1 MTRFVAAL
9 TALALAPSVARA
21 QSPAAAAPLTV
32 HRIYATREFASAP
45 MPSAQ
50 WMRDGRSYLAFRPGA
65 TGGGAD
71 LVRVDVAT
79 GATSVVVPAALFVD
93 EHGNRIE
100 VEDLAFSGDE
110 SKLLV
115 FHNSVRVWRQ
125 NTRGVYHVIDLRTR
139 RVTPLSTR
147 PGLQMF
153 AKFSPDGRRVAFVRD
168 NDLWMT
174 DLATGNEARLTS
186 DGSETIINGT
196 TDWAYEEELD
206 LRDAFRWSPD
216 GRAIAFWR
224 FDQSDVPTYPLL
236 DPLPLYPTIA
246 RLHYPKAGEPNSRVR
261 LGVVHLDAENAVSW
275 LDVGGDPRQQY
286 LPRMEWMGSDS
297 LVVQVMPR
305 SQRSVEVSMFSA
317 ASGKGRLMFV
327 DADSAYVDVQED
339 PLRWIRGGSE
349 FLWLSDRSGWRQLW
363 AARRD
368 GRGVR
373 QLTTDGMDVLAIL
386 AVDEVHGAA
395 YVIAAAPTP
404 VERNVYRVPLA
415 GGAMTR
421 VTTAHGT
428 HTLSIAPGAR
438 WAIDFASDLATPVTA
453 TAYELPAFAPRR
465 VIQDNSELRRRVAA
479 LSVRAPELIE
489 VPMPDGTL
497 LDGYRIAPAGFD
509 STRKYPVLM
518 YVYGG
523 PAAPT
528 VSDAW
533 QGSTYLW
540 FQMLAQHG
548 YVVVSVDNRGAAWR
562 GSAFRKVTQLR
573 LGIHESDDQIAAARW
588 IGRQTWG
595 DSARIGIFGWSYGG
609 YMTALTATRGG
620 ALFRAALAVAPVT
633 DWRLYDSIYTE
644 RYMSTP
650 ELNPEGYRVSSPQ
663 SYVDGLAARLMIVHG
678 TGDDNVH
685 PQNTLQLA
693 NRLEEAGKLFSM
705 MLYPNRTHS
714 LSEGGVTPQL
724 RETFTRFILD
734 NL

>member
-1 MTRFVAAL
+1 MLRRLAAL
-9 TALALAPSVARA
+9 AALALSPSAALA
-21 QSPAAAAPLTV
+21 QSTPASGALTV
-32 HRIYATREFASAP
+32 HRIYATREFANAP
-45 MPSAQ
+45 MPSAD
-50 WMRDGRSYLAFRPGA
+50 WMRDGRSYAELRPSAAGP
-65 TGGGAD
+65 GAD
-71 LVRVDVAT
+71 LVRVDAAT
-79 GATSVVVPAALFVD
+79 GATSVIAPAALFVD
-93 EHGNRIE
+93 ERGRAID
-100 VEDLAFSGDE
+100 VEGLTFSADE

-139 RVTPLSTR
+139 RVTPLSAR

-168 NDLWMT
+168 DDLWMT
-174 DLATGNEARLTS
+174 DLATGVESRLTS

-196 TDWAYEEELD
+196 TDWAYEEELG

-224 FDQSDVPTYPLL
+224 FDQSDVPTYALL
-236 DPLPLYPTIA
+236 DPLPLYPTVA
-246 RLHYPKAGEPNSRVR
+246 RLRYPKAGEPNSRVR

-275 LDVGGDPRQQY
+275 LDVGGDPREQY
-286 LPRMEWMGSDS
+286 VPRMEWMGSDS

-305 SQRSVEVSMFSA
+305 SQRSVQVSIFSA
-317 ASGKGRLMFV
+317 ATGKPRPVFV
-327 DADSAYVDVQED
+327 DADSAYVDVQD
-339 PLRWIRGGSE
+339 DSLQWIGGGSE

-363 AARRD
+363 AVRRD
-368 GRGVR
+368 GHGVR
-373 QLTTDGMDVLAIL
+373 QLTADGADVLALLGVDL
-386 AVDEVHGAA
+386 AKGFA
-395 YVIAAAPTP
+395 YVLAAAPTP

-415 GGAMTR
+415 GGAVTR
-421 VTTAHGT
+421 VTPAHGS
-428 HTLSIAPGAR
+428 HTVSIAPGAR
-438 WAIDFASDLATPVTA
+438 WAIDFASDLVTPMTA
-453 TAYELPAFAPRR
+453 TALELPAATPRR
-465 VIQDNSELRRRVAA
+465 VVQDNAELKRRVAT
-479 LSVRAPELIE
+479 LGVRAPELIR

-562 GSAFRKVTQLR
+562 GSAFRKITQLR

-588 IGRQTWG
+588 VGRQTWG

-609 YMTALTATRGG
+609 YMTALTALRGG
-620 ALFRAALAVAPVT
+620 AVFRAALAVAPVT

-650 ELNPEGYRVSSPQ
+650 QLNPEGYRVSSTQ
-663 SYVDGLAARLMIVHG
+663 SYVADLTARLMIVHG

-724 RETFTRFILD
+724 RETFTRFILE